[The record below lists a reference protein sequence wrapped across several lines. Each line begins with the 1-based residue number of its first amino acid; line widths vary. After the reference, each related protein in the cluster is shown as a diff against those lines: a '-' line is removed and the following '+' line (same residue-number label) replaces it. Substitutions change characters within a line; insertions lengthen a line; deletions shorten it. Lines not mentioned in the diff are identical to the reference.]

1 MAEIKAPQSTIAA
14 WENKAARVAR
24 QIELNFR
31 NCKARNWAD
40 YEHLIPDIDPALLP
54 RQLEFNLSTVFGFAG
69 SYKKLFVDAQNAR
82 LANTS
87 NTDKHTIAKVPGRK
101 YGLYTLEPDQQG
113 VVDEIVKDLFTTPKH
128 YAAANDGKP
137 GVGKTPTAGGIIAEY
152 FRLLETPKGA
162 ELDPFYFM
170 RPHNVIVITPKN
182 VVHQYKKELRNMGL
196 GRMLDTHK
204 ILIVNPQFFTSKA
217 GQAHLRLVENP
228 VTLKSEWSVTK
239 IMCPG
244 LLIVDESHKLN
255 NPGAAISQAVL
266 SIIEQSDITRVVC
279 FSGTPWQKVND
290 TYFFARCVGRIGEY
304 SITSLQ
310 DFNAF
315 AKNLDETPH
324 IANVAACKRTRAT
337 LEPYIYSF
345 PYVKWP
351 HKAINAIQLVDF
363 ESDQDKTTYLKAH
376 DTYLETCRK
385 VGRNTKFGRHQENVA
400 MMIFRKTVEPLRAP
414 FIARQ
419 ILKNFRSGDK
429 STIVGCA
436 FKQTITRTMFMLAEA
451 GLSRDQVSIIW
462 GGTKRLD
469 PKYILPDA
477 QLDPL
482 ILDPNLP
489 IRMAE
494 DRELR
499 KAITTTL
506 LFKEDAAFNND
517 TPEQQ
522 AYRHRRLHELRLIH
536 AQSEESRQQEIDAYQ
551 DGKTAACLFT
561 LAAGGTG
568 LSLDQSRPHVLPR
581 EGYFTPVYN
590 GAEAA
595 QALCRAIRRKSL
607 ADVYQFILMMRGTVE
622 QYHVLPVFQRKLACI
637 GEITNRSTDFAG
649 LLANEVTEHDT
660 KVVTKLLTLREA
672 EAVAAADDTAQTSG
686 DTGDDDDDDE

>member
-1 MAEIKAPQSTIAA
+1 M
-14 WENKAARVAR
+14 
-24 QIELNFR
+24 
-31 NCKARNWAD
+31 
-40 YEHLIPDIDPALLP
+40 
-54 RQLEFNLSTVFGFAG
+54 
-69 SYKKLFVDAQNAR
+69 
-82 LANTS
+82 
-87 NTDKHTIAKVPGRK
+87 PGRK

-113 VVDEIVKDLFTTPKH
+113 VADYIVNDLFIKPIH

-137 GVGKTPTAGGIIAEY
+137 GVGKTPTAGAIIYEY
-152 FRLLETPKGA
+152 FKLLATPKGA
-162 ELDPFYFM
+162 ELDPFHEF
-170 RPHNVIVITPKN
+170 RPHNVIVVTPKN
-182 VVHQYKKELRNMGL
+182 VVHQYKQELRNMGL
-196 GRMLDTHK
+196 GAQLAAHK
-204 ILIVNPQFFTSKA
+204 ILVVNPQFFTSKA
-217 GQAHLRLVENP
+217 GNAYVRLVQNA
-228 VTLKSEWSVTK
+228 VTGEAEYAVTK

-244 LLIVDESHKLN
+244 MLIVDESHKLN
-255 NPGAAISQAVL
+255 NPKAAISRAIL
-266 SIIEQSDITRVVC
+266 SMVEQSETTRVVC

-290 TYFFARCVGRIGEY
+290 TYFFARCIGRIGDFPV
-304 SITSLQ
+304 TTLT

-315 AKNLDETPH
+315 AKTMDETPH
-324 IANVAACKRTRAT
+324 IANVAACKRIRST

-363 ESDQDKTTYLKAH
+363 ESPQDKDNYLRAH

-385 VGRNTKFGRHQENVA
+385 IGRNTKFGRHAENVA
-400 MMIFRKTVEPLRAP
+400 MTIFRKTVEPLRAP

-419 ILKNFRSGDK
+419 IFANYRAGTK

-436 FKQTITRTMFMLAEA
+436 FKQTITRTMFLLSEM
-451 GLSRDQVSIIW
+451 GMSRDQVSIIW

-469 PKYILPDA
+469 PKYILPDDK
-477 QLDPL
+477 LDQL

-489 IRMAE
+489 MRMAE

-499 KAITTTL
+499 KTITTTL

-536 AQSEESRQQEIDAYQ
+536 AQSEESRQIEIDAYQ
-551 DGKTAACLFT
+551 AGKTQACLFT

-622 QYHVLPVFQRKLACI
+622 EYHVLPVFQRKLACI

-649 LLANEVTEHDT
+649 LLANEVTQADLST
-660 KVVTKLLTLREA
+660 VVQLRTLREA
-672 EAVAAADDTAQTSG
+672 EQIAAQDTTAETSG
-686 DTGDDDDDDE
+686 DTGDDDDDDDQD